1 MTTAEKADKVFQY
14 GFSLRIWNKPVK
26 FDQIW
31 DIRLFWMNNHV
42 FKDDDDGDCP
52 ENGFANIDDCLDDM
66 LRYIEEC
73 EQYKRDG
80 KCRC

>member
-1 MTTAEKADKVFQY
+1 VFQY

-31 DIRLFWMNNHV
+31 DIRLFWINNPV
-42 FKDDDDGDCP
+42 FKDVTEGDCP
-52 ENGFANIDDCLDDM
+52 ENGFANLDDCLDDM

-73 EQYKRDG
+73 EQYKLDG
-80 KCRC
+80 KCKC